1 MEKMVCVIL
10 ACCLISS
17 CGGGGSQ
24 ELPLAEAPEVPVET
38 LQKADKPEVF
48 LSKTGK
54 IVLAISVLANL
65 ALAWKLWAGKKQ
77 EVKNE
82 MPKIDIDSPK
92 VIEPAEMP
100 KREVTN
106 LPMLDMQIGSAV
118 VEIRRVIDIDS
129 AIQIERIEDR
139 IRRDMKQPVF

>member
-1 MEKMVCVIL
+1 
-10 ACCLISS
+10 
-17 CGGGGSQ
+17 
-24 ELPLAEAPEVPVET
+24 
-38 LQKADKPEVF
+38 
-48 LSKTGK
+48 
-54 IVLAISVLANL
+54 
-65 ALAWKLWAGKKQ
+65 
-77 EVKNE
+77 